1 MQMCIVRYDGT
12 FTESIVSSFA
22 ATEYLSLTYI
32 EWLALTIKQ
41 ALDLTAAKLSVDLSG
56 QE

>member
-32 EWLALTIKQ
+32 E
-41 ALDLTAAKLSVDLSG
+41 
-56 QE
+56 